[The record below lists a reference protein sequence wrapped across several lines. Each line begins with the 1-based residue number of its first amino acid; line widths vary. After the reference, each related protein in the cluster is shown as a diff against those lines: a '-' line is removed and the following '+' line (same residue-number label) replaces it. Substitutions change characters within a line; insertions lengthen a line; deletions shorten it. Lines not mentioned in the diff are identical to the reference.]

1 MRSRAPS
8 GCTSFARGVWRR
20 SSSSATASSCRD
32 ARSRVQARG
41 VSVRAVIVAA
51 AGLGTVISILI
62 SGFFVG
68 ALARLAV
75 PGPDPMPVWLTI
87 LIGLAGTIGGGGLAY
102 AFGSRNAYVINAVGF
117 CAAIALVMAYR
128 RFVQKRPITGPGAL
142 KFPERGFG
150 VERQRRLLEQL
161 QRQTHVPVREPAPD
175 GPEEY
180 DTSAVENLQKLA
192 DLHDAGVL
200 TDEE

>member
-1 MRSRAPS
+1 
-8 GCTSFARGVWRR
+8 
-20 SSSSATASSCRD
+20 
-32 ARSRVQARG
+32 
-41 VSVRAVIVAA
+41 VIVAA
-51 AGLGTVISILI
+51 AGLGTVISILA

-87 LIGLAGTIGGGGLAY
+87 AIGLAGTIGGGGLAY

-117 CAAIALVMAYR
+117 CAAIALVIGYR

-150 VERQRRLLEQL
+150 VQRQRRLLEQL
-161 QRQTHVPVREPAPD
+161 QKQTHLPTTLDRASAPAAGGSD
-175 GPEEY
+175 Y
-180 DTSAVENLQKLA
+180 DTSAVDNLQKLA

-200 TDEE
+200 TDEEYEAKRRQIVDKLQRS

>member
-1 MRSRAPS
+1 M
-8 GCTSFARGVWRR
+8 
-20 SSSSATASSCRD
+20 
-32 ARSRVQARG
+32 
-41 VSVRAVIVAA
+41 VIVAA
-51 AGLGTVISILI
+51 AGLGTVISILV

-87 LIGLAGTIGGGGLAY
+87 AIGLAGTIGGGGLAY

-161 QRQTHVPVREPAPD
+161 QGQTRLPTTLDQPPSSGEGGD
-175 GPEEY
+175 DY

-200 TDEE
+200 SDEEYETKRREIVDKLQKS

>member
-1 MRSRAPS
+1 
-8 GCTSFARGVWRR
+8 
-20 SSSSATASSCRD
+20 
-32 ARSRVQARG
+32 
-41 VSVRAVIVAA
+41 VIVAA
-51 AGLGTVISILI
+51 AGLGTVISILV

-87 LIGLAGTIGGGGLAY
+87 AIGLAGTIGGGGVAY
-102 AFGSRNAYVINAVGF
+102 ALGSRNAYVINAVGF
-117 CAAIALVMAYR
+117 CAAIALVIAYR

-150 VERQRRLLEQL
+150 VERQRRMLEQL
-161 QRQTHVPVREPAPD
+161 QRQTRVPTPLDQPPSGAGGGEH
-175 GPEEY
+175 
-180 DTSAVENLQKLA
+180 DTTAVENLQKLA

-200 TDEE
+200 TDEEYEAKRRQIVDKLQRS